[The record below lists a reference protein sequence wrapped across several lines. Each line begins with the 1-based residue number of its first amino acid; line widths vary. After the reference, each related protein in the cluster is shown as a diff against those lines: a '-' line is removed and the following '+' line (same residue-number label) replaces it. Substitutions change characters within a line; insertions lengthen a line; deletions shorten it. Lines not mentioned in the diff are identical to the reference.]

1 MAFYIYENWQAARS
15 NMLNIEA
22 VWPRI
27 QKHEGEEFHQI
38 RGKAFHYGMF
48 GGSIALSTTN
58 QQIAKSDFEKA
69 LQRGPL
75 RNTVPVQDLRGP
87 SYIYAILMDKRIRQ
101 NDW

>member
-1 MAFYIYENWQAARS
+1 MP
-15 NMLNIEA
+15 NIQA

-27 QKHEGEEFHQI
+27 QEHDGEEFHQI
-38 RGKAFHYGMF
+38 RGKAFHYGAF
-48 GGSIALSTTN
+48 GGYIVPSTVN

-69 LQRGPL
+69 LERVPL
-75 RNTVPVQDLRGP
+75 SNTVPVQDLRGP